1 MSAPIYNLKGKRVW
15 VAGHNGMVGSAL
27 LRRLEREGCTLITA
41 PHQALDLTR
50 QADVELEM
58 FGAGKPEIIEWR
70 LMKGALTGIG
80 LLRYDAGEL
89 SEGGGQDL
97 VYTAIVDLQANKV
110 VATEPFSW
118 GRRRRIGTGSRLLW
132 S

>member
-27 LRRLEREGCTLITA
+27 LRRLEPEGCTLITA

-80 LLRYDAGEL
+80 LLRRGAARIWSTRRSSTSRQTRSLPPNPSAGGVGGALEL
-89 SEGGGQDL
+89 AAGCC
-97 VYTAIVDLQANKV
+97 
-110 VATEPFSW
+110 
-118 GRRRRIGTGSRLLW
+118 GRD
-132 S
+132 